1 VINVIQVI
9 KLRHWYIESHKS
21 HKSRYMEDKFLMSK
35 EKSTGIYFKLSPKER
50 ELIEDRMKICKINN
64 MSAYI
69 RKMSINGYIINLD
82 LSCLNEIGKLLR
94 ISSNNINQLAKQANI
109 NGEIV
114 HKDIIIVK
122 DQLHKIRL
130 DFGSAL
136 EKLSKI

>member
-1 VINVIQVI
+1 
-9 KLRHWYIESHKS
+9 
-21 HKSRYMEDKFLMSK
+21 MSK

-50 ELIEDRMKICKINN
+50 ELIENRMKICKVKN

-69 RKMSINGYIINLD
+69 RKMSINGYIVNLD
-82 LSCLNEIGKLLR
+82 LSGLNEIGKLLR
-94 ISSNNINQLAKQANI
+94 ISSNNINQIAKQANI

-122 DQLHKIRL
+122 EQLNKIRL